1 MHGFLIFLC
10 ACPPECKNASS
21 AGYLRICFQ
30 LVSFFQPVAYHHSH
44 SVDSDKSE
52 IAGLPVIYPYLLQG
66 FITCAAVRH
75 FHRSFL
81 VAVKIFFQCSSECN
95 CYFHYPYL
103 LSLLL
108 QCIEQFLR
116 KASVL
121 VPTHDLVILIEH
133 VLECFL
139 RYLLS
144 GRRSVLQ
151 RLL

>member
-66 FITCAAVRH
+66 FITCPTASVV
-75 FHRSFL
+75 FISFIL
-81 VAVKIFFQCSSECN
+81 FSFRMPVIRIYGMPASIMIYTARRICSIDLLYLLYYLAVKN
-95 CYFHYPYL
+95 HNYFTTMTMRRL
-103 LSLLL
+103 LS
-108 QCIEQFLR
+108 
-116 KASVL
+116 
-121 VPTHDLVILIEH
+121 
-133 VLECFL
+133 
-139 RYLLS
+139 
-144 GRRSVLQ
+144 
-151 RLL
+151 